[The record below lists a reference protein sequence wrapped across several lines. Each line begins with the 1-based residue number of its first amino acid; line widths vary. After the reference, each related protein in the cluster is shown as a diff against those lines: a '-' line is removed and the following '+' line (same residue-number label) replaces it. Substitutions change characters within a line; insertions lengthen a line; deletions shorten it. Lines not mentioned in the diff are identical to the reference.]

1 MQKYLDPA
9 MTPRFALCRPAAR
22 CGILGSVLL
31 SCAIF
36 GAEEASTP
44 DLIERLNLEAHGS
57 VSFGYLRS
65 WGNDWIGDGSGGS
78 SENGTTDLWE
88 ATANVIARPA
98 DRLRLGAQVFARDL
112 GRYDNGNP
120 TLDWAYLDYRFAD
133 ACGIQVGRVKFPL
146 GLYNETADIDAA
158 RTPVIL
164 PPSIYSFR
172 SRDLRL
178 SVDGLKIFGYI
189 PLHPGAIEYAVYG
202 GVKRYPEEAGFS
214 QYVNEATGAD
224 PGSLH
229 IQSDALIGASVHWHT
244 PLEGLGLRIS
254 VGDILGFQVDSTY
267 SGVPARS
274 VADNNAQGIASV
286 IWEKGPWEVACE
298 YSRLHARGT
307 VTLAGNEI
315 RELRSDSH
323 AAHLSTTWHGRPWL
337 DLYGSLQVGR
347 RDAGDVHGPGSDSV
361 VFAVRVLP
369 LPEWSLKAEVRLVH
383 GTQGVNPQPAGSA
396 PEENWQVFS
405 IKSTWDF

>member
-9 MTPRFALCRPAAR
+9 MTRRFALCRPAAR

-98 DRLRLGAQVFARDL
+98 DRLRLGAQLFARDL

-133 ACGIQVGRVKFPL
+133 ACGIQVGRFKIPL

-158 RTPVIL
+158 RAPVFL

-178 SVDGLKIFGYI
+178 SADGLKLFGYV
-189 PLHPGAIEYAVYG
+189 PLGAGAVEYAVYG
-202 GVKRYPEEAGFS
+202 GVKYYADDAGFS
-214 QYVNEATGAD
+214 QYLNEVSGAD

-229 IQSDALIGASVHWHT
+229 MQSDAVIGGSLHWHT
-244 PLEGLGLRIS
+244 PVDGLGLRLS
-254 VGDILGFQVDSTY
+254 AGDIVGFQIDSSYGGTP
-267 SGVPARS
+267 SRS
-274 VADNNAQGIASV
+274 AADHYVQGIVSA
-286 IWEKGPWEVACE
+286 IWEKGPWEVAWE
-298 YSRLHARGT
+298 YSRIHTRGT
-307 VTLAGNEI
+307 ITLAGAQI
-315 RELRSDSH
+315 GELRDDSH

-337 DLYGSLQVGR
+337 DLYGSLQVAR
-347 RDAGDVHGPGSDSV
+347 RNVTDFNGAGGDSV

-383 GTQGVNPQPAGSA
+383 GTQGVNAQPDGSE
-396 PEENWQVFS
+396 PHENWQVFS
-405 IKSTWDF
+405 LKSTWDF